1 MSKLGSAA
9 SPKIAPSLGDREMWD
24 PSRAILGRASGLAA
38 SGATS
43 CGSPQLAPS
52 SINDGYLIP
61 FGTYLRRAAQ
71 PQPSSAYWRSSSITE
86 AQERFAH
93 GERGTTALVTT
104 EDGAE
109 VAPGISLAVQSV
121 LPGSET
127 LPHRHAFWHLYI
139 VASGG
144 GRAYIGASGGAS
156 DATGECAYQLSMGDI
171 LYVSPWTPHRLVNP
185 DPSEPFVLYALQN
198 LPQLASLGTLLREAP
213 SGDIEHVYCA
223 LPGAPHS
230 S

>member
-1 MSKLGSAA
+1 MSKLDSAA
-9 SPKIAPSLGDREMWD
+9 SPKLTPSLVDRETWD

-52 SINDGYLIP
+52 SMNEGYLIP
-61 FGTYLRRAAQ
+61 FETYLRTAAQ
-71 PQPSSAYWRSSSITE
+71 PQPLSAYWRSSSITE
-86 AQERFAH
+86 SQQQFPH
-93 GERGTTALVTT
+93 GERGTTALVTKI
-104 EDGAE
+104 DGAE

-121 LPGSET
+121 VPGSET

-139 VASGG
+139 VASGV
-144 GRAYIGASGGAS
+144 GRAYIGASGGGG
-156 DATGECAYQLSMGDI
+156 DGTEECAYQLSMGDI
-171 LYVSPWTPHRLVNP
+171 LYVSPWAPHRLVNP
-185 DPSEPFVLYALQN
+185 DRSEPFVLYALQN

-213 SGDIEHVYCA
+213 SGDIEHVYRA
-223 LPGAPHS
+223 LPDFPHS